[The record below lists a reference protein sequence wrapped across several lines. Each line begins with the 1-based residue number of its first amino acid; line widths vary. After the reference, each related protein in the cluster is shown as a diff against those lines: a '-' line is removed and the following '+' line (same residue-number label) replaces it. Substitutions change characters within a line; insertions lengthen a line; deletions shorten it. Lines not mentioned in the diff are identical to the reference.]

1 MATLTAAPPSD
12 EPFTI
17 AHTQELARAN
27 DRVKT
32 IRRAARVAGFN
43 GWVTALIAI
52 CSAPFAYFS
61 LVALIATVALAVV
74 AWNEFRGRRRL
85 LAFDPSATA
94 ILGWNQVGLLALVV
108 VYCLWMIYTSLS
120 GGDPLAELKANPEMN
135 ELLGAGGAGFEV
147 LYRQFVIGFYGLVIL
162 LTVIFQGGNAYYY
175 FTRRRHIESYVRET
189 PAWVRDLQR
198 ASLLS

>member
-1 MATLTAAPPSD
+1 MATLAAAPPFD

-27 DRVKT
+27 ERVKA

-43 GWVTALIAI
+43 GWVTALIAVS
-52 CSAPFAYFS
+52 SAPFAYFS

-85 LAFDPSATA
+85 LAFDPSAAA

-108 VYCLWMIYTSLS
+108 VYCLWMIYASLA
-120 GGDPLAELKANPEMN
+120 GGDPLAELKANPEMG
-135 ELLGAGGAGFEV
+135 ELLGGGPGFEL
-147 LYRQFVIGFYGLVIL
+147 LYRQFVFGFYGLVIL

-175 FTRRRHIESYVRET
+175 FTRRRSIESYVRET